1 MMAEEFLK
9 VNNISKSF
17 AGVHA
22 LQNVSFTINKGE
34 IHCLIGENGSGKSTM
49 IKIIAGIYEPDEG
62 EIIIAGKKFKRLHP
76 IDTIREGIQI
86 IYQDFSLFP
95 NFTVA
100 ENIALNSQL
109 SENKKLVDMRAVR
122 KIAREA
128 LESINVAMDLDM
140 LVDQMSVADKQ
151 LIAISRALLQNARL
165 IIMDEP
171 TTALTSREVKSL
183 FSVINNLKDKG
194 ISTMFVSHKL
204 NEVLEIADRT
214 MVFRNGV
221 KVIDAEAKEFS
232 QAKMVYYMTGHN
244 IEEESYVCPDNVREG
259 TPLLSVKELNSTGN
273 FRDVSFDLYSQEII
287 GITGLLGSGRTELAL
302 ALFGINPAE
311 SGKIILDGKAVR
323 IKSAYDAMRC
333 GIGYVPEDRITE
345 GLFLERPI
353 GQNIIATTIDKL
365 LNKIRLINYRKMD
378 KEIKNWIDGL
388 NIKTDSSHNP
398 VKSLSGGNQQRVV
411 LAKWLASNPR
421 ILILNG
427 PTVGVDIGSK
437 SELHET
443 IKSLAKKGLGVVVVS
458 DDIPELLHV
467 CNRILLMREGKIV
480 SEFCASETNE
490 NDLAIKLAEG

>member
-49 IKIIAGIYEPDEG
+49 IKIIAGVYEPDEG

-128 LESINVAMDLDM
+128 LESINVSMDLDM
-140 LVDQMSVADKQ
+140 LVGQMSVADKQ

-443 IKSLAKKGLGVVVVS
+443 IKSLAKNGLGVVVVS